1 MPPVRW
7 KVEFYV
13 TAIFVQV
20 ALAAAAQQIQDSIS
34 MSSDGWRPIVG
45 TRRQPVESDLSPFS
59 STHRVYDVDTTM
71 PPLNQKASKSPYKT
85 IGYNGKQQAPKTK
98 QGISY
103 FLPSGSAQIS
113 SSGSPQQVKKL
124 QAIKKPVVLQSKPK
138 KVVKGQMMSH
148 STRNEVFLPP
158 PPSNNGGTYSFIK
171 PIPQNSIRTRE
182 AQGFALANSN
192 FGITQQGAHLELS
205 RFPLPADNILQRP
218 TFFVAKPLQNEDF
231 HRNLVPPPPRTR
243 NQQKS
248 KVDTISLYAFKEGPA
263 TDATSNV
270 PQFGGRPNQYLSQ
283 VSSAFDHSSQ
293 PQKTGPKVKEQTV
306 DVQVTKESLKQYSQ
320 GVAPAAFGTVPGRN
334 NFPIGYVDYDFQ
346 KPRPSNAPS
355 TLTYEVTEGKWLDT
369 PSHQYQFRPQDAFF
383 QYQNIRQPGLPNAR
397 PGLLFQSVSSSG
409 PPPIFQAPIVDLN
422 VSPFLPTPYKP
433 ESVILPTSPTQNEA
447 ATVFN
452 KVSNKVNKLRNNAL
466 KENPFEIKDVSTHY
480 PILGKPEY
488 QSESGTDM
496 PLPINDNGEISNEI
510 TTTQNERE
518 KERPRRPLAVP
529 ATPPT
534 STRDP
539 TRARI
544 SNRRRPRPKK
554 PMTTTEEPVVVESY
568 ESMKSQEN
576 LEETPVEIEKPQRR
590 RRPRPPSFVQMSQQ
604 EGDSSKQSEED
615 AYSKQRG
622 RYRFRSR
629 ERTTERIDT
638 NIVQR
643 KRPRPS
649 YEKFE
654 EPTESSMEPENYPVF
669 LPESSQSEESV
680 QTEMIPQEP
689 VQPDHNKPFIEENL
703 TTQRVRVT
711 STTEPETITHFH
723 APENEVDYTTQT
735 QIIVR
740 EDLTSQPLTTTEVP
754 SSSSV
759 KSTRIRRPTKYDSS
773 NRPRFSVKE
782 YRQRLNQHSS
792 TTPATTTIS
801 TKTVNDNSNPRLR
814 FPSRLRTRPT
824 TASSRIDEDVTDEV
838 PPLSTSM
845 RTRFRP
851 KEPKYDQ
858 STTTEAV
865 DVITEKIIK
874 AVNTRLRPFG
884 RTKNTPETTTLTNK
898 ISIRPNLFSARRRAG
913 YPSLK
918 NRLQDKLR
926 KNGTTNSDEED
937 EDTAGEIDPL
947 NVAESGTTEQ
957 LSTTTTEL
965 PHINEESTEFIIEE
979 SMTEDVMRSEDYE
992 VSQRVSDLTSSFQGY
1007 DKPGAFNAVAP
1018 TSRSIPNHFT
1028 LSTDDPILPIE
1039 AFFPSLK
1046 EKSKER

>member
-20 ALAAAAQQIQDSIS
+20 ALAATAQQIQDSIS

-45 TRRQPVESDLSPFS
+45 TRRHPVESDLSPFS
-59 STHRVYDVDTTM
+59 STHRVYDVDTTL

-103 FLPSGSAQIS
+103 FLPSGNAQIS

-124 QAIKKPVVLQSKPK
+124 QAIKKPVILQSKPK
-138 KVVKGQMMSH
+138 KVVKGQMVSH
-148 STRNEVFLPP
+148 SIRNEVFLPP
-158 PPSNNGGTYSFIK
+158 PPSNNGGAYSFIK
-171 PIPQNSIRTRE
+171 PIPQSSVRTRE

-283 VSSAFDHSSQ
+283 VSPTFDYSNQ
-293 PQKTGPKVKEQTV
+293 QQKPVPKVKEQAV

-334 NFPIGYVDYDFQ
+334 HFPIGYVDYDFQ

-383 QYQNIRQPGLPNAR
+383 QYQNIRQPGLPNTR
-397 PGLLFQSVSSSG
+397 PGLFFQSVSSSG

-447 ATVFN
+447 ATVFS
-452 KVSNKVNKLRNNAL
+452 KVSNKMNKLRNNAF

-488 QSESGTDM
+488 QTEDGTDT
-496 PLPINDNGEISNEI
+496 PLPMNDNGEISNEI

-518 KERPRRPLAVP
+518 KERPRRPFTVP
-529 ATPPT
+529 TTLPT

-544 SNRRRPRPKK
+544 TNRRRPRPKK
-554 PMTTTEEPVVVESY
+554 PVTTTEEPVVVESY

-576 LEETPVEIEKPQRR
+576 LEETERPQR

-604 EGDSSKQSEED
+604 ERDSSKQSEED

-622 RYRFRSR
+622 KHHFRNR
-629 ERTTERIDT
+629 ERTTERIDV

-643 KRPRPS
+643 KRLHPS
-649 YEKFE
+649 YERFE

-669 LPESSQSEESV
+669 LSESSQPEESMK
-680 QTEMIPQEP
+680 TETTPKEP
-689 VQPDHNKPFIEENL
+689 AEPDHNKPFIEEVP
-703 TTQRVRVT
+703 TTQRVRIT
-711 STTEPETITHFH
+711 STIEPETMTHFH

-740 EDLTSQPLTTTEVP
+740 EELTSQLPTTTEVP
-754 SSSSV
+754 LSSSV
-759 KSTRIRRPTKYDSS
+759 KSTRIKRPTKYDSA
-773 NRPRFSVKE
+773 NRPKFSVKE
-782 YRQRLNQHSS
+782 YRQRLNQYSS

-801 TKTVNDNSNPRLR
+801 TKTANDNSNSRLR

-824 TASSRIDEDVTDEV
+824 TASSRIDEDVTDEA
-838 PPLSTSM
+838 PPSSTSM

-851 KEPKYDQ
+851 KKPKYDQ
-858 STTTEAV
+858 RTTTEAV
-865 DVITEKIIK
+865 DVITERTIK

-884 RTKNTPETTTLTNK
+884 RTKSTPEATTSTSK
-898 ISIRPNLFSARRRAG
+898 ISIRPNLFSARRRIE

-918 NRLQDKLR
+918 NRLQDKLK
-926 KNGTTNSDEED
+926 KNDTNNSDVGD
-937 EDTAGEIDPL
+937 EDAVGEVDPL

-957 LSTTTTEL
+957 FSTTTTEL
-965 PHINEESTEFIIEE
+965 PHVNEESTEFIIEE

-1007 DKPGAFNAVAP
+1007 DKPGVFNAVAP